1 MTDAFGRPITYL
13 RLSVTDLC
21 NLRCV
26 YCMPPEGVRK
36 REHTEICSLEE
47 LAELAG
53 AFVELGVKKIRL
65 TGGEPLVRK
74 GVVSLVEKLNA
85 LRSLGLEELCLTT
98 NGLLLPELAAPL
110 RAAGLD
116 RLNVSLDTLRPERYR
131 ALTRGGE
138 LDRVLAGLEAA
149 EAAGFRDVRL
159 NAVLLKGVNDD
170 ELRDLALLAR
180 DHPWSVR
187 FIELMP
193 IGPGAALGFLPAE
206 AVLEAVP
213 ELREMQNEATPV
225 GAAIGRP
232 QFAEAF
238 PPVILSK
245 AKNPFP
251 AALQAASLPKAATGE
266 TDPST
271 PLRSAQDD
279 KHDNVAR
286 LYTAPGW
293 AGTVGLIAP
302 MSACFCAS
310 CTRVRLT
317 ADGKLKPCLHSA
329 DEYPLRGL
337 HGDELKASI
346 LSAIQNKPA
355 HHRLSDTRHSES
367 ARPMNEI
374 GG

>member
-26 YCMPPEGVRK
+26 YCMPPEGVCK
-36 REHTEICSLEE
+36 REHSEICSLEE

-53 AFVELGVKKIRL
+53 AFVELDVKKIRL

-74 GVVSLVEKLNA
+74 GIVSLVEKLNA
-85 LRSLGLEELCLTT
+85 LRPLGLEELCMTT
-98 NGLLLPELAAPL
+98 NGLLLPDLAAPL

-116 RLNVSLDTLRPERYR
+116 RLNISLDTLRPDRYR
-131 ALTRGGE
+131 ALTRSGE
-138 LDRVLAGLEAA
+138 LDRVLAGIAAA

-187 FIELMP
+187 FIERMP
-193 IGPGAALGFLPAE
+193 IGPGAALDFLPAE
-206 AVLEAVP
+206 AVLAAVP
-213 ELREMQNEATPV
+213 ELVRMQNAKCKMQNEAAPV
-225 GAAIGRP
+225 GAVIGRP
-232 QFAEAF
+232 
-238 PPVILSK
+238 PVADTCRDGTLPS
-245 AKNPFP
+245 AW
-251 AALQAASLPKAATGE
+251 LQAENVVEIQNDGG
-266 TDPST
+266 
-271 PLRSAQDD
+271 
-279 KHDNVAR
+279 VAR

-337 HGDELKASI
+337 HGDELRK
-346 LSAIQNKPA
+346 AIQAAVMQKPA
-355 HHRLSDTRHSES
+355 RHRLSDTQPSES
-367 ARPMNEI
+367 IRPMNEV